1 MPFRQKI
8 PIAAWKFSVCFIPF
22 GIFCIWATY
31 DNWRYAIYEGY
42 YSEKVAIALP
52 AFAVLSLIMGVFP
65 PSEQEQRDLENA
77 KNNPNASVFEK
88 LGTRG
93 IIAIIAGFAAGGANA
108 YLHYKYYHP

>member
-8 PIAAWKFSVCFIPF
+8 PIAAWKFVLCFIPL
-22 GIFCIWATY
+22 GLFCVWGTY
-31 DNWRYAIYEGY
+31 ANWRYAIYEGY
-42 YSEKVAIALP
+42 YSEKAAIGLPVLAIFAL
-52 AFAVLSLIMGVFP
+52 VMGIFP

-77 KNNPNASVFEK
+77 KNNPHASVLEK

-93 IIAIIAGFAAGGANA
+93 IIVAIAGLTAGGVNA